1 MSFLR
6 SVVEAGV
13 DVNRYRKYYS
23 KDTANMVM
31 PKTLENETV
40 LHRAIKCGNV
50 DLVKFLVGK
59 GANVN
64 APCRY
69 SKLC

>member
-1 MSFLR
+1 MK
-6 SVVEAGV
+6 SVLEAGV
-13 DVNRYRKYYS
+13 NVNRYRKYYS
-23 KDTANMVM
+23 KDTKNMVM

-40 LHRAIKCGNV
+40 LHRAIKCNNV
-50 DLVKFLVGK
+50 DLVKFLVEK

-69 SKLC
+69 SKI